1 MAVGDREKEVL
12 ELLSIF
18 PRRASLEE
26 LANLSGESRIGIS
39 RALEGLLE
47 HQMIAEEEEE
57 GEVFYRFTHGLIKSF
72 ICGRLPKGR
81 RKLYNREAARRCEEE
96 YRETG
101 RFALIPSLIHY
112 FGEAG
117 DTYKKYFY
125 RLEYMKVFFS
135 GQTEIYPELSV
146 TFSSALFMPGETE
159 ETAGR
164 EEREDFEG
172 QDKSGESA
180 EAEERE
186 GSGESAEAEERKG
199 RGESAEAEER
209 GECGRSAE
217 AEDCEGRGK
226 SGTYGKHREEW
237 EAGNNTVAEQMSRAL
252 ISLAGEIRALP
263 AGDRGN
269 RELRMRAEYL
279 MGKYDL
285 AAGDYRRGLRNIHAC
300 LDAARGL
307 ADGEYQMNACLQ
319 LVYYGIQAGDPE
331 IMGES
336 LGSCEELLKSQS
348 YPAATVFAVERLR
361 ALYYMKKEEYG
372 RAEELLDRL
381 IPRMEREC
389 RTDSACRAGLS
400 ACYNYRGEILMAFR
414 EWDEAVDYIGRALVC
429 GLDSCP
435 TAGRG
440 VAYTDLGI
448 ILFQTDHYDKALDYL
463 RKARECFRELSVQW
477 GRAKEEVYSAL
488 LELKLERPGNALT
501 HYEAACRF
509 AGKDKSAATRALL
522 KEVYGELKSVYG
534 WLKPPDQEEK
544 QG

>member
-26 LANLSGESRIGIS
+26 LANLSGESRIGLS

-57 GEVFYRFTHGLIKSF
+57 GEVFYRFTHGLIKNF

-81 RKLYNREAARRCEEE
+81 RKLYNREAAKRCEEE

-159 ETAGR
+159 ER
-164 EEREDFEG
+164 EEREDFERR
-172 QDKSGESA
+172 DRSGEGKKREGRDRSA
-180 EAEERE
+180 EAEN
-186 GSGESAEAEERKG
+186 
-199 RGESAEAEER
+199 R
-209 GECGRSAE
+209 GECGKSAE
-217 AEDCEGRGK
+217 AEDCEGIDK
-226 SGTYGKHREEW
+226 SGAYGKHREEW

-319 LVYYGIQAGDPE
+319 LVYYGIQAGEPE

-336 LGSCEELLKSQS
+336 LGSCEELLKSQR

-389 RTDSACRAGLS
+389 RTDAACRAGLS

-509 AGKDKSAATRALL
+509 AEKDKSAATRALL
-522 KEVYGELKSVYG
+522 KEVYGELKNVYG
-534 WLKPPDQEEK
+534 WLEPPEQEEK